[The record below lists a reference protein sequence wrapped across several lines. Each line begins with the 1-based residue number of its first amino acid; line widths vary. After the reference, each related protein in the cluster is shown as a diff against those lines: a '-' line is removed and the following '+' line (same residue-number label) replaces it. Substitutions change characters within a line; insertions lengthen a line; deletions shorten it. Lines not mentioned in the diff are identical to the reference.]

1 MLLETEELYMKMVMP
16 ENRQYTLNTTLYP
29 NVPPTTDGH
38 INNIA
43 VIIPNYGPLW
53 TLVSLNHPIGPS
65 QLNHDMLILILQ
77 M

>member
-16 ENRQYTLNTTLYP
+16 ENEQYTLNTTLYP

-43 VIIPNYGPLW
+43 PLLYRIMDRSGHW
-53 TLVSLNHPIGPS
+53 YH
-65 QLNHDMLILILQ
+65 
-77 M
+77 